1 MKSFNLKIFSERLKE
16 LRIEKKLT
24 TKNLGEMI
32 NISDIAISR
41 WERGLRVPNI
51 ESLYKLAVFFDVS
64 TDYLVGLEDQNM
76 KEIDLSIFS
85 ERLKD
90 FRTEKN
96 LSTVQLAKKLE

>member
-64 TDYLVGLEDQNM
+64 TDYLVGLED
-76 KEIDLSIFS
+76 
-85 ERLKD
+85 
-90 FRTEKN
+90 
-96 LSTVQLAKKLE
+96 